1 MKSVCAGTERCVPL
15 VFMVRVLVAWG
26 FLLVFDMH
34 AQPFIDLLGLN
45 LLGSP
50 GLDREELSATLP
62 LRLDTNGRLLV
73 LDPYFVQWHTT
84 TASERYSPSHEEDV
98 DETMQGAGGV
108 VTYVTPLRTD
118 WKLAIAGI
126 GKYHWLEEPKHAD
139 IQYGGV
145 LLLSRVLKPTLTL
158 RAGVY
163 ANYDAFGWFV
173 IPLLGIDWRIDAKNN
188 LFGVLP
194 GSINYEHKC
203 SQRFH
208 WGASFRAYTT
218 SFGTRDADYRRVDE
232 NPLGLFGDVYFTR
245 NVVLRVE
252 AGWSFVRQVLGGPG
266 DPLYQ
271 NEDVRWRSYADH
283 GATDGPYMRVLF
295 AYRLRLDR
303 SAPPSMK
310 E

>member
-1 MKSVCAGTERCVPL
+1 MMRRSLFAGLSLLPVCAVS
-15 VFMVRVLVAWG
+15 
-26 FLLVFDMH
+26 
-34 AQPFIDLLGLN
+34 QPFIDLFSANILA
-45 LLGSP
+45 SP

-62 LRLDTNGRLLV
+62 LQLDTNGRLLV

-84 TASERYSPSHEEDV
+84 TEGDRYSPAHDNPV
-98 DETMQGAGGV
+98 NETMQGVGGAL
-108 VTYVTPLRTD
+108 TYVTPFCGD
-118 WKLAIAGI
+118 AWKLAVAGI
-126 GKYHWLEEPKHAD
+126 GKYHWLEEQQRGD

-145 LLLSRVLKPTLTL
+145 LLTSRVFKPTLTL

-218 SFGTRDADYRRVDE
+218 SFGMRDADYRRIDE

-252 AGWSFVRQVLGGPG
+252 AGWSFIRQVLGGPG

-271 NEDVRWRSYADH
+271 NEDARWRTYADH
-283 GATDGPYMRVLF
+283 GITDAPYLRLLL
-295 AYRLRLDR
+295 AYRLRLDEPLR
-303 SAPPSMK
+303 
-310 E
+310 